1 MELAKIT
8 EVPHGATMW
17 HMGLAESVNQRDLR
31 TRSREIMD
39 AVEHGESFIV
49 LRDGRAIGELIPARS
64 PKRFVTRDEFARAS
78 ATMPA
83 IVPNRFK
90 ADIDAVLDG
99 GLSDPF
105 ERAVR

>member
-1 MELAKIT
+1 MSLA
-8 EVPHGATMW
+8 A
-17 HMGLAESVNQRDLR
+17 SVNQRDLR

-64 PKRFVTRDEFARAS
+64 PKRFVAREDFARAS

-83 IVPNRFK
+83 INPKQFK
-90 ADIDAVLDG
+90 ADIDAVLDSD
-99 GLSDPF
+99 LNDPF
-105 ERAVR
+105 EQAVR